1 MYVNF
6 CHFSHVIF
14 FFINLVSMGIRES
27 DKGIGPWATS
37 KDAREPDEN
46 QVLMRASR
54 LLGQGRGLVTTN
66 G

>member
-54 LLGQGRGLVTTN
+54 LLG
-66 G
+66 